1 MALTADRATEQKE
14 GVLVSIPVKAN
25 VKCYAGGIA
34 VTSGGYAAPGSVATT
49 LTYVGM
55 FTETVDNTGGADG
68 AKSVLV
74 RRGRAFK
81 WSNSTSTDE
90 ITQADIMADC
100 YIVDDETVAKT
111 SGTSTRSKAGKV
123 IGVDAT
129 GVWVL

>member
-1 MALTADRATEQKE
+1 MALTADRTTEQKDGE
-14 GVLVSIPVKAN
+14 LISIPVKAN

-81 WSNSTSTDE
+81 WGNSTGADE
-90 ITQADIMADC
+90 VTAVSVMADC
-100 YIVDDETVAKT
+100 YIVDDETVADND
-111 SGTSTRSKAGKV
+111 GTATRSKAGKI